1 MRLNSGCRPWAVLN
15 YAVTEPNQWTE
26 GRIARDMRDNIRNTR
41 SAIGSLIARGLVVKD
56 LPIGKGRAL
65 LPTPA
70 GVEALYT
77 SI

>member
-26 GRIARDMRDNIRNTR
+26 GTIARDMRDNIRNTR
-41 SAIGSLIARGLVVKD
+41 SAIDSLIARGLVVKD
-56 LPIGKGRAL
+56 QPLGKGRAL
-65 LPTPA
+65 LPTPE
-70 GVEALYT
+70 GVEALYS

>member
-41 SAIGSLIARGLVVKD
+41 SAIGSLIVVKD
-56 LPIGKGRAL
+56 RPIGKARAL